1 MGILAWIILGAIAG
15 FITNLIM
22 GGKEGVIG
30 TIILGIIGAV
40 VGGFLAG
47 TVLKVADVTGINI
60 ESIVVAVIGAI
71 IVVLIYR
78 MFIGRRADRAARN

>member
-1 MGILAWIILGAIAG
+1 MGIIAWIVVGAIAG
-15 FITNLIM
+15 FITNMIM

-40 VGGFLAG
+40 VGGYLAG

-60 ESIVVAVIGAI
+60 ESIVVAV
-71 IVVLIYR
+71 YR
-78 MFIGRRADRAARN
+78 LVTGRRAAI